1 MNKSI
6 RSLLLA
12 GAAAMAACPA
22 LAAEVTPIGS
32 PMPTRSHTTG

>member
-22 LAAEVTPIGS
+22 LAAEVTPDRLA
-32 PMPTRSHTTG
+32 MPTRSRTTG